1 MIEAIVKQ
9 DLDQLQDSIKSLA
22 EKYGQDFY
30 FIGGFGIK
38 SDEVEDKSPMHSLI
52 NIVGDGQDLT
62 YGIHT
67 ILSSEAG
74 VEVLMD
80 GLICHCNIEIPMNNK
95 VENDLRTVYLSIL
108 KKRLVENTKSPD
120 VDSLVDDFLKKEGF
134 I

>member
-1 MIEAIVKQ
+1 MIESVVKQ

-38 SDEVEDKSPMHSLI
+38 SDEVGDKSPMHSLI
-52 NIVGDGQDLT
+52 DIVGTDQDLA
-62 YGIHT
+62 YGVHT
-67 ILSSEAG
+67 ILKSEIGAG
-74 VEVLMD
+74 VLMD

-95 VENDLRTVYLSIL
+95 VENDLRTIYLDIL
-108 KKRLVENTKSPD
+108 KKKLIENTKSPD
-120 VDSLVDDFLKKEGF
+120 IDSLVDDFLKKEGF

>member
-30 FIGGFGIK
+30 FIGSFGIK
-38 SDEVEDKSPMHSLI
+38 SDEVGDKSPMHSSVNVVGTTEELVYGVH
-52 NIVGDGQDLT
+52 NILNSEVGAQM
-62 YGIHT
+62 
-67 ILSSEAG
+67 
-74 VEVLMD
+74 LMD
-80 GLICHCNIEIPMNNK
+80 GLICHCNIEIPMSNK

-120 VDSLVDDFLKKEGF
+120 VDSLVDDFLKNKGF

>member
-30 FIGGFGIK
+30 FIGSFGIK
-38 SDEVEDKSPMHSLI
+38 SDEVEDKSPMLSTT
-52 NIVGDGQDLT
+52 NIVGNGQDLT

-67 ILSSEAG
+67 ILNSEAG
-74 VEVLMD
+74 VEVLMN
-80 GLICHCNIEIPMNNK
+80 GLICHCNIEIPMKNK
-95 VENDLRTVYLSIL
+95 VENDLRTIYLDIL
-108 KKRLVENTKSPD
+108 KKKLIENIKHAD
-120 VDSLVDDFLKKEGF
+120 IDSLVNDFLKNKGF

>member
-1 MIEAIVKQ
+1 MIEAVVKQ
-9 DLDQLQDSIKSLA
+9 DLDQLQDSIKLLA

-38 SDEVEDKSPMHSLI
+38 SDEVEDKSPMHSSV
-52 NIVGDGQDLT
+52 NIVGTDQDLT

-74 VEVLMD
+74 IEMLMD
-80 GLICHCNIEIPMNNK
+80 GLICHCNIEIPMKNK

-108 KKRLVENTKSPD
+108 KKRLTENIKRAD
-120 VDSLVDDFLKKEGF
+120 IDSLVDDFLKKEGF